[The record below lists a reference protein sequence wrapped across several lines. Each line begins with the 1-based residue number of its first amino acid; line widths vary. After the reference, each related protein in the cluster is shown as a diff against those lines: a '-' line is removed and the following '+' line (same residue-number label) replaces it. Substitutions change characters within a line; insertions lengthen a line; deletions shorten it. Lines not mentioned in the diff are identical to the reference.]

1 MKMSPLT
8 ARNIGKRFESFI
20 SIEIEKSIPNSIVIP
35 LKDLTISTQFTDI
48 IAITSNYTIGI
59 ECKVTGSD
67 SFKITN
73 IRQLVKL
80 RKLIKL
86 NKHTKGYFIVH
97 LADDTELLLENVRI
111 VNVGKDTLKLLKW
124 EEFIN
129 EIKDK

>member
-20 SIEIEKSIPNSIVIP
+20 SIEIEKAIPASIVIP

-48 IAITSNYTIGI
+48 IAITSKYTIGI
-59 ECKVTGSD
+59 ECKVTGAD

-97 LADDTELLLENVRI
+97 LAYDTELLLENVRV

>member
-1 MKMSPLT
+1 MKMTPLT

-20 SIEIEKSIPNSIVIP
+20 SIEIEKSIPTSIVIP

-48 IAITSNYTIGI
+48 IAITSKYTIGI
-59 ECKVTGSD
+59 ECKVTGAD

-97 LADDTELLLENVRI
+97 LAYDTELLLENVRV

>member
-1 MKMSPLT
+1 M
-8 ARNIGKRFESFI
+8 
-20 SIEIEKSIPNSIVIP
+20 
-35 LKDLTISTQFTDI
+35 KDLTISTQFTDI
-48 IAITSNYTIGI
+48 IAITSKYTIGI

-97 LADDTELLLENVRI
+97 LAYDTELLLENVRI